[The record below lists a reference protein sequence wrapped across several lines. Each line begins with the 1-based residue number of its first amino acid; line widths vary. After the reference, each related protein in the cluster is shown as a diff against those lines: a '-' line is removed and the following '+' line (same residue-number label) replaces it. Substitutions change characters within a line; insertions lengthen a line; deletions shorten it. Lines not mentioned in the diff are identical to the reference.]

1 MSRLLL
7 FYSFASAVFIASFSA
22 QAETSP
28 FVIGVDADLSSFA
41 VDGGKAIQR
50 GVQLAVD
57 EINENGGLLGRQVIV
72 KSRDHRGNPA
82 RGIHNITQFA
92 SMKNLLAIV
101 GGVHTPVVM
110 AELEAIHKYNALMLV
125 PWAAGTPIVDN
136 GYSPNNVF
144 RVSVRDVE
152 ASKIL
157 MKHAKENGISR
168 VALVL
173 ERTAWGRSNDRSL
186 TEAAARLG
194 ITVVSKHWINWQ
206 QNAFADDIARL
217 QEQGAQAVI
226 MVTNVPEGA
235 VVVNELIRQG
245 LSSLPVISHWGIASG
260 DFVKRLTLPAEE
272 LNIKVLQTFH
282 FQRQSTPRS
291 QALRKKY
298 IAKYGSPLN
307 EDIPAAVGVAHA
319 YDIVSILAAAVRKA
333 NSTDVSVVR
342 STMETMAH
350 HDGAVKTYA
359 PPFTPNQHDALF
371 APDYFMATFDNDG
384 NITTMDAGK

>member
-1 MSRLLL
+1 MFRLLF
-7 FYSFASAVFIASFSA
+7 FYYLAAALLIASFTA
-22 QAETSP
+22 QADSSP
-28 FVIGVDADLSSFA
+28 FIIGVDADLSSFA

-57 EINENGGLLGRQVIV
+57 EINDNGGLLGRQLIV

-110 AELEAIHKYNALMLV
+110 AELETIHKYNALLLV
-125 PWAAGTPIVDN
+125 PWAAGTPIIDN

-144 RVSVRDVE
+144 RVSVRDAE
-152 ASKIL
+152 AGRVL
-157 MKHAKENGISR
+157 MKHAKENGVSR

-186 TEAAARLG
+186 TEAAAQLD
-194 ITVVSKHWINWQ
+194 ISIVSKHWINWQ
-206 QNAFADDIARL
+206 QKAFFDEITRL
-217 QEQGAQAVI
+217 KKQDAQAVI

-260 DFVKRLTLPAEE
+260 EFAKKLTSPVEKLD
-272 LNIKVLQTFH
+272 ISVLQTFH
-282 FQRQSTPRS
+282 FERQPTPRS
-291 QALRKKY
+291 KALRTKY
-298 IAKYGSPLN
+298 IAKYGSSLN
-307 EDIPAAVGVAHA
+307 EDISAAVGVAHA
-319 YDIVSILAAAVRKA
+319 YDLVSILAAAVRKA
-333 NSTDVSVVR
+333 NSTDVNAVR
-342 STMETMAH
+342 SAMENITH
-350 HDGAVKTYA
+350 HNGAVKNYA
-359 PPFTPNQHDALF
+359 PPFTPDQHDALF

-384 NITTMDAGK
+384 HIITVDASK